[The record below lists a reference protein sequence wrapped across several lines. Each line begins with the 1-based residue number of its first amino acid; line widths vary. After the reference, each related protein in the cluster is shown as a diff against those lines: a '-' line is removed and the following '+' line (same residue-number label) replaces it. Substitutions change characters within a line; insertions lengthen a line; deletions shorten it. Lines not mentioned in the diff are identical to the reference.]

1 VRCAASRA
9 QLDTGAR
16 CAAGRVVADRVV
28 ADRVVADRIEIDFGD
43 DGSVEDT
50 AAAFRFMRFPK
61 LCDMATTRGT

>member
-1 VRCAASRA
+1 MRCAASRA

-16 CAAGRVVADRVV
+16 CAAGRVV

>member
-1 VRCAASRA
+1 MRCAASRA

-28 ADRVVADRIEIDFGD
+28 ADRIDIDFGD

>member
-16 CAAGRVVADRVV
+16 CAAG
-28 ADRVVADRIEIDFGD
+28 RVVADRIEIDFGD

>member
-16 CAAGRVVADRVV
+16 CAAGRVV